1 MTTTLA
7 AGALDSRLA
16 AVGLA
21 VTLVA
26 ACKNTAVALFAAA
39 LHLAVVIAL
48 VPNAPDLPVV
58 SAGLL
63 GGMLLTP
70 WAISAVLTWS
80 IVVVASVL
88 TAYELGAS
96 LWFALIPVVVVSLLL
111 SVITYGLHTRK
122 AFDGTKLKL
131 DDPEAAIPAPRR
143 SPPAK
148 PQRASRSPRRRDAL
162 SSMFV

>member
-16 AVGLA
+16 AVGLVVTVGTA
-21 VTLVA
+21 V
-26 ACKNTAVALFAAA
+26 KNPSVALFVAAV
-39 LHLAVVIAL
+39 HLAVVIAL
-48 VPNAPDLPVV
+48 VPNASDLPVV

-96 LWFALIPVVVVSLLL
+96 LWFAVIPVVVVSAML
-111 SVITYGLHTRK
+111 SVITYSLH
-122 AFDGTKLKL
+122 
-131 DDPEAAIPAPRR
+131 RR
-143 SPPAK
+143 SFDTVQQKRKDLEAPP
-148 PQRASRSPRRRDAL
+148 PSPARLTRRKEAL
-162 SSMFV
+162 SDMFV